1 MALPSLADL
10 SMKQKALGIGIVAIT
25 GLVLAGQGKTLKSK
39 KKKLPS
45 GGKADYMKS
54 LGGGGGGGGGS
65 RGSSA
70 TSKKTSSTPDDST
83 LATPEGTLSI
93 SDSVLEQEPLTSDS
107 SLLDLLNYNVPEEE
121 QISTQE
127 EALGQLEQLQEQNP
141 NAVIEYNEQD
151 GLTLDLFP
159 DWDGPTWFNPSTAV
173 GMQNLDELDIVTGS
187 EATSNFWGGDWD
199 WQANLQQGI
208 ADGTAFSWL
217 NDDST
222 EEVDDTPA
230 WADVGIDPGLAQGI
244 ADSTPAWADVGIDPG
259 LAQANTNEV
268 EEIEGCTDP
277 ASHSYNPD
285 ATVDDGSCMY
295 YSGRAE
301 ENVYE
306 ATDNWLQNYVTVE
319 TIELEETD
327 TPPLDPA
334 LANAFRSKR
343 KGSLPPTFSLNR

>member
-1 MALPSLADL
+1 MNLNLENMALPSLADL

-25 GLVLAGQGKTLKSK
+25 GLALAGQGKTLKSK

-107 SLLDLLNYNVPEEE
+107 SLLDILNYNVPEEE

-141 NAVIEYNEQD
+141 NAIVEYNEQD

-222 EEVDDTPA
+222 EEVDTTSSL
-230 WADVGIDPGLAQGI
+230 ADVGID
-244 ADSTPAWADVGIDPG
+244 SG

-306 ATDNWLQNYVTVE
+306 ATDNWLQNYVSVE

-334 LANAFRSKR
+334 LANAFRSKG
-343 KGSLPPTFSLNR
+343 KNSLPQTFNLYQ

>member
-25 GLVLAGQGKTLKSK
+25 GLALAGQGKTLKSK

-107 SLLDLLNYNVPEEE
+107 SLLDILNYNVPEEE

-141 NAVIEYNEQD
+141 NAIVEYNEQD

-222 EEVDDTPA
+222 EEVDTTSSL
-230 WADVGIDPGLAQGI
+230 ADVGID
-244 ADSTPAWADVGIDPG
+244 SG

-306 ATDNWLQNYVTVE
+306 ATDNWLQNYVSVE
-319 TIELEETD
+319 TIELEETE
-327 TPPLDPA
+327 
-334 LANAFRSKR
+334 
-343 KGSLPPTFSLNR
+343 

>member
-25 GLVLAGQGKTLKSK
+25 GLALAGQGKTLKSK

-107 SLLDLLNYNVPEEE
+107 SLLDILNYNVPEEE

-141 NAVIEYNEQD
+141 NAIVEYNEQD

-222 EEVDDTPA
+222 EEVDTTSSL
-230 WADVGIDPGLAQGI
+230 ADVGID
-244 ADSTPAWADVGIDPG
+244 SG
-259 LAQANTNEV
+259 LAQA
-268 EEIEGCTDP
+268 
-277 ASHSYNPD
+277 Y
-285 ATVDDGSCMY
+285 
-295 YSGRAE
+295 
-301 ENVYE
+301 
-306 ATDNWLQNYVTVE
+306 
-319 TIELEETD
+319 
-327 TPPLDPA
+327 
-334 LANAFRSKR
+334 
-343 KGSLPPTFSLNR
+343 

>member
-1 MALPSLADL
+1 MALPSLSNL
-10 SMKQKALGIGIVAIT
+10 SMGQKVLGIGIVAIT
-25 GLVLAGQGKTLKSK
+25 GLALTGQGKNLKSK
-39 KKKLPS
+39 KKKLPT

-54 LGGGGGGGGGS
+54 LGGGGGGGGGG
-65 RGSSA
+65 GSSSPSKQ
-70 TSKKTSSTPDDST
+70 TSPTPDDST
-83 LATPEGTLSI
+83 STTSEDTLSI
-93 SDSVLEQEPLTSDS
+93 SDNVLEQDSLTPDS
-107 SLLDLLNYNVPEEE
+107 SLLDILNYNVPEEQ

-141 NAVIEYNEQD
+141 NAIVEYNEQD

-222 EEVDDTPA
+222 EEVDD
-230 WADVGIDPGLAQGI
+230 
-244 ADSTPAWADVGIDPG
+244 TPAWADVGIDPG

-343 KGSLPPTFSLNR
+343 KGSLPPTFTLNR

>member
-25 GLVLAGQGKTLKSK
+25 GLALAGQGKTLKSK

-65 RGSSA
+65 RGSSP

-107 SLLDLLNYNVPEEE
+107 SLLDILNYNVPEEE

-127 EALGQLEQLQEQNP
+127 EALGQVEQLQEENP
-141 NAVIEYNEQD
+141 NAIIEYNEQD

-159 DWDGPTWFNPSTAV
+159 NWDAPTWFNPSTAV
-173 GMQNLDELDIVTGS
+173 GNVDNLNIDPIPEG
-187 EATSNFWGGDWD
+187 TSPFWSGDWD
-199 WQANLQQGI
+199 WAANLQQGI

-217 NDDST
+217 NEDSNQDPT
-222 EEVDDTPA
+222 SVSVTNNVD
-230 WADVGIDPGLAQGI
+230 G
-244 ADSTPAWADVGIDPG
+244 
-259 LAQANTNEV
+259 
-268 EEIEGCTDP
+268 
-277 ASHSYNPD
+277 
-285 ATVDDGSCMY
+285 
-295 YSGRAE
+295 
-301 ENVYE
+301 
-306 ATDNWLQNYVTVE
+306 WLQQYTNDE
-319 TIELEETD
+319 EIELEETD
-327 TPPLDPA
+327 TSSSDSGLDWSIQQTIANNEATQEDSTPA
-334 LANAFRSKR
+334 
-343 KGSLPPTFSLNR
+343 TFTLSPSSSGFGYAL